1 LNQSPDERPDL
12 SPLRPGDKILGEG
25 LTFDDVLLV
34 PGRSRVHPK
43 DVDVRTRLAGEITL
57 NIPIVSAAMDTVTE
71 SELAIALARE
81 GGIGVIHKNLSI
93 QRQGEEVDK
102 VKRSESGMIVNPI
115 TLTQDAPLA
124 KALDLMQKF
133 RISGVPITRPDGV
146 LVGIL
151 TNRDL
156 RFVELSNDLKVSD
169 VMTKERLITVPVGTS
184 LEDAKALLHKH
195 RVEKLPVVDD
205 HNVLKGLI
213 TVKDIQKKLKY
224 PNAAKDSHGR
234 LRVAAAIGVS
244 EDALER
250 VAHLAEQ
257 HVDAVVLDSAH
268 GHSEGVIRL
277 AERVK
282 SQYPDLPLIV
292 GNIATREAAR
302 DLVSVGVDAIKV
314 GMGPGASCTTRVVA
328 GIGVPQITA
337 ILECA
342 SVAVPAGVPLIADGG
357 IRYSGDI
364 VKALAAGASTVM
376 IGQLFAGTE
385 ESPGESLLLEG
396 RSYKVFRGMGSLS
409 ALHEG
414 SADRYFQDAVT
425 DKRKLVSEGIEGR
438 VPYKGPLTHLV
449 YQLVGGLRAG
459 MGYVGVARL
468 DDLVKQGRFIR
479 ISASGLRESHPHDV
493 TITKEPPNYEP
504 R

>member
-1 LNQSPDERPDL
+1 LSSSPARPSGDF
-12 SPLRPGDKILGEG
+12 GDKIIGHG
-25 LTFDDVLLV
+25 LTFDDVLLM
-34 PGRSRVHPK
+34 PGRSHVHPK
-43 DVDVRTRLAGEITL
+43 DVDVRTRLARDIQL

-81 GGIGVIHKNLSI
+81 GGIGVIHKNLPI
-93 QRQGEEVDK
+93 DRQGEEVDK

-115 TLTQDAPLA
+115 TLAPDAPLPR
-124 KALDLMQKF
+124 ALELMEKF
-133 RISGVPITRPDGV
+133 RISGVPITRADGV

-156 RFVELSNDLKVSD
+156 RFVEINPDLKVSD
-169 VMTKERLITVPVGTS
+169 VMTKDRLITVPVGTS
-184 LEDAKALLHKH
+184 LEDAKALLHRH

-244 EDALER
+244 ADALDR
-250 VAHLAEQ
+250 VAHLVAQ
-257 HVDAVVLDSAH
+257 LVDVIVLDSAH
-268 GHSEGVIRL
+268 GHSDGVLNL
-277 AERVK
+277 AEKVRER
-282 SQYPDLPLIV
+282 YPHLALIV
-292 GNIATREAAR
+292 GNVATKEAAA
-302 DLVSVGVDAIKV
+302 DLVALGVDAIKV

-337 ILECA
+337 IMECA
-342 SVAVPAGVPLIADGG
+342 KVASPAGVPIIADGG

-364 VKALAAGASTVM
+364 VKALAAGASSVM

-385 ESPGESLLLEG
+385 ESPGESILLEG
-396 RSYKVFRGMGSLS
+396 RSYKVFRGMGSVA

-438 VPYKGPLTHLV
+438 VPYKGALTHLV

-459 MGYVGVARL
+459 MGYVGVSTL
-468 DDLVKQGRFIR
+468 PELTEQGRFIR

>member
-1 LNQSPDERPDL
+1 MFH
-12 SPLRPGDKILGEG
+12 PGDKIIGEG
-25 LTFDDVLLV
+25 LTFDDVLLT
-34 PGRSRVHPK
+34 PGRSHVHPK
-43 DVDVRTRLAGEITL
+43 DTDVRTRLAADIWL

-81 GGIGVIHKNLSI
+81 GGMGVIHKNLPI
-93 QRQGEEVDK
+93 ERQGEEVDK

-115 TLTQDAPLA
+115 TLPPDAPLPR
-124 KALDLMQKF
+124 ALELMEKF
-133 RISGVPITRPDGV
+133 RISGVPITRSDGV

-156 RFVELSNDLKVSD
+156 RFVESQLDLKVQD
-169 VMTKERLITVPVGTS
+169 VMTKDRLITVPVGTS

-195 RVEKLPVVDD
+195 RVEKLPVVDE

-224 PNAAKDSHGR
+224 PSAAKDNHGR

-244 EDALER
+244 NDAMER
-250 VAHLAEQ
+250 VACLVSQ

-268 GHSEGVIRL
+268 GHSEGVMRL

-282 SQYPDLPLIV
+282 TQYPDLPLIV
-292 GNIATREAAR
+292 GNVATREAAR
-302 DLVSVGVDAIKV
+302 DMVALGVDAIKV

-337 ILECA
+337 IMECA

-385 ESPGESLLLEG
+385 ESPGESILLEG
-396 RSYKVFRGMGSLS
+396 RSYKVFRGMGSMAALS
-409 ALHEG
+409 EG
-414 SADRYFQDAVT
+414 SADRYFQDAVS

-449 YQLVGGLRAG
+449 FQLVGGLRAG
-459 MGYVGVARL
+459 MGYVGVGSL
-468 DDLVKQGRFIR
+468 PDLMKNGRFIK
-479 ISASGLRESHPHDV
+479 ISPSGLRESHPHDV

>member
-1 LNQSPDERPDL
+1 
-12 SPLRPGDKILGEG
+12 
-25 LTFDDVLLV
+25 
-34 PGRSRVHPK
+34 
-43 DVDVRTRLAGEITL
+43 
-57 NIPIVSAAMDTVTE
+57 
-71 SELAIALARE
+71 
-81 GGIGVIHKNLSI
+81 
-93 QRQGEEVDK
+93 
-102 VKRSESGMIVNPI
+102 MIVNPI
-115 TLTQDAPLA
+115 TLAPDAPLPR
-124 KALDLMQKF
+124 ALELMEKF
-133 RISGVPITRPDGV
+133 RISGVPITRADGV

-156 RFVELSNDLKVSD
+156 RFVEINPDLKVSD
-169 VMTKERLITVPVGTS
+169 VMTKDRLITVPVGTS
-184 LEDAKALLHKH
+184 LEDAKALLHRH

-224 PNAAKDSHGR
+224 PNAAKDGHGR

-244 EDALER
+244 ADALDR
-250 VAHLAEQ
+250 VAHLVAQ
-257 HVDAVVLDSAH
+257 LVDVIVLDSAH
-268 GHSEGVIRL
+268 GHSDGVLNL
-277 AERVK
+277 AEKVRER
-282 SQYPDLPLIV
+282 YPDLAFIV
-292 GNIATREAAR
+292 GNVATKEAAA
-302 DLVSVGVDAIKV
+302 DLVALGVDAIKV

-337 ILECA
+337 IMECA
-342 SVAVPAGVPLIADGG
+342 KVAAPAGVPIIADGG

-364 VKALAAGASTVM
+364 VKALAAGASSVM

-385 ESPGESLLLEG
+385 ESPGESILLEG
-396 RSYKVFRGMGSLS
+396 RSYKVFRGMGSVA

-438 VPYKGPLTHLV
+438 VPYKGALTHLV

-459 MGYVGVARL
+459 MGYVGVSTL
-468 DDLVKQGRFIR
+468 PELTEQGRFIR